1 MTFSYLNYLIHSLL
15 LVSLE
20 ESENNFQNYRI
31 YEDNI
36 SKAEQK
42 KCALSGINLVNFNV
56 GDLLRARYICL
67 EHEFINVLAFLYKIE
82 EMNPLFLKIVKIKN
96 RLDDNNN
103 DILINFFFKNTI
115 TCELQLAIFKETNKK
130 EKLYSQFNHFL
141 YELKRSSFGV
151 ISALS
156 NVIAQHDP
164 IVNYFTFSKMKHPKL
179 IKSTKNATFKDG

>member
-1 MTFSYLNYLIHSLL
+1 M
-15 LVSLE
+15 
-20 ESENNFQNYRI
+20 
-31 YEDNI
+31 
-36 SKAEQK
+36 
-42 KCALSGINLVNFNV
+42 
-56 GDLLRARYICL
+56 
-67 EHEFINVLAFLYKIE
+67 LAFLYKIE

-156 NVIAQHDP
+156 NVIA
-164 IVNYFTFSKMKHPKL
+164 
-179 IKSTKNATFKDG
+179 